1 MGVIVATTVGL
12 VVWIVLWSLG
22 VKAFDSA
29 ILAAAIVLVVAT
41 MRIALRYVPGF
52 GGR

>member
-12 VVWIVLWSLG
+12 VVWVVLWALG

>member
-12 VVWIVLWSLG
+12 VVWIVLWATG
-22 VKAFDSA
+22 VKAFDA
-29 ILAAAIVLVVAT
+29 VMLAAAIVLIVAT
-41 MRIALRYVPGF
+41 VRIALRYVPGF

>member
-12 VVWIVLWSLG
+12 VVWIVLWALG